1 VSQARG
7 RQPPPPASPLP
18 DFIMDLTEKC
28 IHPVAILSRIWPPTG
43 MRGLK
48 KTGDGRGSRNR

>member
-1 VSQARG
+1 MWVSQARG

-48 KTGDGRGSRNR
+48 KTGDGRRS